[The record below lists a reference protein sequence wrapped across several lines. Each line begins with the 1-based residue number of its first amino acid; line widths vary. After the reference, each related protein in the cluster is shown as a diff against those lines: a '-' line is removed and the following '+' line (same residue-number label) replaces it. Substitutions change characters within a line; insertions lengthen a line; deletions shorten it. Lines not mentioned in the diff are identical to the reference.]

1 MGSPLIDDFL
11 TGDSKAIRDLANNEA
26 ILVGFLTLV
35 KEIDDMP
42 DMEPRFYE
50 TSRSL
55 YQVTALRTSDE
66 TLLASLGAFFGKPQK
81 AAGKSLPVGL
91 RFDPVVKHL
100 GGARKDQTLF
110 FKKLKTGAFYGALW
124 PWQMDPQKVEVHLGF
139 FSSSISDVDYQRLEG
154 LLKKMLSRQKIE
166 TVSGGVG
173 GEIHGISLPS
183 FLQMSEMEEAT
194 YTLRVASGSRV
205 GYLYIDGGR
214 LIAARY
220 DELTGNEAAYRIIS
234 WDKASIQI
242 EPAEPERVREIREP
256 LMHVMM
262 ESLKIKDEP
271 ARRKRRRRPF
281 WQSNLRRERPPG
293 PAGLQTKENRHPL
306 SCRPNLRPRH
316 PLSHRRHPPLLPH
329 GRTQRRRLSLS
340 ISRWTTPSVNKGG
353 WDEGPGCCCS
363 WASSPCWWGRSALV
377 SLGSCGI
384 RPTVAMINW
393 WRTWR
398 YPRSW
403 MPRLSA

>member
-194 YTLRVASGSRV
+194 YTCGSPAAAVWDTCISTAAVSSRPGTTNSPAMKRPIESSAGIRRPSRSNPPSPSGS
-205 GYLYIDGGR
+205 
-214 LIAARY
+214 
-220 DELTGNEAAYRIIS
+220 
-234 WDKASIQI
+234 
-242 EPAEPERVREIREP
+242 
-256 LMHVMM
+256 
-262 ESLKIKDEP
+262 
-271 ARRKRRRRPF
+271 
-281 WQSNLRRERPPG
+281 
-293 PAGLQTKENRHPL
+293 
-306 SCRPNLRPRH
+306 
-316 PLSHRRHPPLLPH
+316 
-329 GRTQRRRLSLS
+329 
-340 ISRWTTPSVNKGG
+340 
-353 WDEGPGCCCS
+353 
-363 WASSPCWWGRSALV
+363 GRSAN
-377 SLGSCGI
+377 
-384 RPTVAMINW
+384 R
-393 WRTWR
+393 
-398 YPRSW
+398 
-403 MPRLSA
+403 